1 MRPVEQRTADE
12 DEEEQADERLL
23 PMGRE
28 RCVRRGIG
36 RPEAERGREEQEEHG
51 DREEERG
58 DEAANREEAPQQRL
72 EEHLGLAGLLVRM
85 DGLAARVER
94 EGLAGGTDFFGH
106 SEA

>member
-1 MRPVEQRTADE
+1 VERRPDSGTSQSRVHEHELQPMRPWEQQTADE

-36 RPEAERGREEQEEHG
+36 RPEAERGREEQEEYG

-72 EEHLGLAGLLVRM
+72 EEHLGLAGLLVR
-85 DGLAARVER
+85 
-94 EGLAGGTDFFGH
+94 
-106 SEA
+106 

>member
-1 MRPVEQRTADE
+1 DE
-12 DEEEQADERLL
+12 DEEEQADKRLL

-36 RPEAERGREEQEEHG
+36 RPEAERGRKEQEEYG

-58 DEAANREEAPQQRL
+58 DEAANREQAPKERL

-85 DGLAARVER
+85 NGLAARVVR
-94 EGLAGGTDFFGH
+94 EGLSGGTEFFGH
-106 SEA
+106 LEASK